1 MIGLLFLE
9 IIIMDEEK
17 RPLFIITSAL
27 CPNIGVFSD
36 EERFSQT
43 MKTIISIREKCPR
56 AYIIFADTSVREVPA
71 VRFMVISKSVNY
83 FMKMHEKY
91 NEDVIYFSQ
100 SGLKSHAETCLLFH
114 VLLRIKVDPNLQM
127 IFPSVSRIFKITG
140 RLELD
145 DGFDLSSYDNLDG
158 KYVFKKRNPSWMENP
173 EIATHVFDTR
183 LYSLCPSL
191 LMEYM
196 EILQKNFQMMDFVD
210 TEHAHFANIP
220 QDKLVEFDRVY
231 CKGQIASTGEW
242 RYD

>member
-43 MKTIISIREKCPR
+43 MKTIISIRKKCPR
-56 AYIIFADTSVREVPA
+56 AYIIFADASVRDVPA
-71 VRFMVISKSVNY
+71 AHFMVISKSVNY

-91 NEDVIYFSQ
+91 NEDVIFFSQ
-100 SGLKSHAETCLLFH
+100 NGLKSHAETCLLFH
-114 VLLRIKVDPNLQM
+114 VFLRIKVDPNLQM
-127 IFPSVSRIFKITG
+127 ILPSVSRIFKITG

-145 DGFDLSSYDNLDG
+145 DDFNISEYDGLEG
-158 KYVFKKRNPSWMENP
+158 KYVFKKRVPSWMP
-173 EIATHVFDTR
+173 EPHIASHVFDTR
-183 LYSLCPSL
+183 LYSVCPSSL
-191 LMEYM
+191 IEYM
-196 EILQKNFQMMDFVD
+196 EILQKNFQMLDFVD

-220 QDKLVEFDRVY
+220 QDKLVEFDKVH